1 MYIYIYIFVYGT
13 VKNTYI
19 YIYTIFIRMQPIS
32 LKKIYPIYPSIHHYE
47 SMYGRRKFR
56 SQTSDNMDK

>member
-1 MYIYIYIFVYGT
+1 MYVYIYIFVYGT
-13 VKNTYI
+13 VKTH
-19 YIYTIFIRMQPIS
+19 IYTIFIRMQPIS
-32 LKKIYPIYPSIHHYE
+32 LKKNISIYPSIHHYE